1 MLTPK
6 QIDTFVDNLKNAY
19 SIASHLITE
28 DSIRH
33 FFIEAL
39 VANGISINDIAI
51 EVPYVVNP
59 SKKGK
64 GKKSSTPISI
74 IYKTWFNSERNRA
87 DIYCYSITGAH
98 SDFNRK
104 ANKNHDI
111 IIETKY
117 HRATIYSANCT
128 TSKAGEAFND
138 LNRLSMIDADN
149 KYFVYVF
156 DCEMYNSYNGEKTH
170 YASDI
175 FKKTFAVGSR
185 KTIDSNYP
193 VCATAMSVKN
203 FKKNAFH
210 TFKDSYS
217 DFSHFNYA
225 VESIYNDIIVKD
237 KLWCIILK
245 VDANKRP

>member
-6 QIDTFVDNLKNAY
+6 QIDAFIVNVKNEY
-19 SIASHLITE
+19 SIAPHLITE

-39 VANGISINDIAI
+39 VANGMNRNDIAI
-51 EVPYVVNP
+51 EVPYVVNS

-64 GKKSSTPISI
+64 GKKSNTPINI
-74 IYKTWFNSERNRA
+74 IDKTRFNSERNRA
-87 DIYCYSITGAH
+87 DIYCYSIPGVH
-98 SDFNRK
+98 SNLNRK
-104 ANKNHDI
+104 ANKNNDI

-117 HRATIYSANCT
+117 HRATIYSVNCT

-156 DCEMYNSYNGEKTH
+156 DNDMYKSYNGGKTH

-175 FKKTFAVGSR
+175 FKKGFVVRSQ
-185 KTIDSNYP
+185 KTIDSSYP
-193 VCATAMSVKN
+193 ICPTATSVN
-203 FKKNAFH
+203 DFKKNAFH

-217 DFSHFNYA
+217 DFSFFNYS
-225 VESIYNDIIVKD
+225 VESIYNGIIVKD

-245 VDANKRP
+245 VDTNKIP